1 MSHDARL
8 FFLDNSAFCTGSR
21 GRHCCAEIWPLK
33 YRFCPHCGEIL
44 MTNASALAK
53 K

>member
-1 MSHDARL
+1 MMPDY
-8 FFLDNSAFCTGSR
+8 FFKTTVRSALQCSR